1 MPDVNIDDVKMFLSG
16 LEKDHGA
23 LRWLLLLLFE
33 ELVEH
38 GGAGCIVIG
47 LLIAENLLL

>member
-1 MPDVNIDDVKMFLSG
+1 MFLSG
-16 LEKDHGA
+16 LGKSQEV

-38 GGAGCIVIG
+38 GAVCIG
-47 LLIAENLLL
+47 LFENL

>member
-1 MPDVNIDDVKMFLSG
+1 MFLSG
-16 LEKDHGA
+16 LGNSHEV

-38 GGAGCIVIG
+38 GGAVCIG
-47 LLIAENLLL
+47 LFVENL